1 MHRFIRF
8 SIVGLS
14 GVIVNLGLLYLLVQ
28 YGHLDKYLAWF
39 IAVMISIFSN
49 YVLNSI
55 FTYPDRRAKTG
66 KALAKRAAYYYIV
79 SLVMVGLNFLIYG
92 LALEWGFGYMESAT
106 FGILLSTLVN
116 FAMASE
122 LIWRKEFEDTY

>member
-1 MHRFIRF
+1 MHRFLRF
-8 SIVGLS
+8 SIVGAS
-14 GVIVNLGLLYLLVQ
+14 GVVVNLGLLYLLVQ
-28 YGHLDKYLAWF
+28 YGHLDRYLAWF
-39 IAVMISIFSN
+39 IAVMVSIFSN

-66 KALAKRAAYYYIV
+66 KAVAKRAAYYYVV
-79 SLVMVGLNFLIYG
+79 SILVVGLNYIVYS
-92 LALEWGFGYMESAT
+92 LALEGGFGYMESAT

-122 LIWRKEFEDTY
+122 LIWRKEFDDTY